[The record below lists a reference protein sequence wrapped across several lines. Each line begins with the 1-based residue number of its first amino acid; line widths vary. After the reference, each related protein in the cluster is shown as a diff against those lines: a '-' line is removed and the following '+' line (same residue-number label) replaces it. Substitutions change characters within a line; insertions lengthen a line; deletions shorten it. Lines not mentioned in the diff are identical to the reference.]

1 MIKEIVKDSMFLSMK
16 SVEADVK
23 EDQQVIQDLKD
34 TLLAYRDRCVGLAAN
49 MIGVRKRI
57 IAINDGKLFVMLNPE
72 IIKCSGRYYEA
83 EEGCLCH
90 EGEKKTMRYEK
101 IKVSFIDEKGVK
113 KLQTFNGFTA
123 QIIQHEID
131 HCEGILI

>member
-16 SVEADVK
+16 SVEANIT
-23 EDQQVIQDLKD
+23 EDKQVIQDLKD
-34 TLLAYRDRCVGLAAN
+34 TLLAYRDCCVGMAAN

-57 IAINDGKLFVMLNPE
+57 IAFNDGKMLVMLNPE
-72 IIKCSGRYYEA
+72 VIKYSGRRYET

-90 EGEKKTMRYEK
+90 EGEKKTTRYEK
-101 IKVSFIDEKGVK
+101 IKVSFIDEKGIK
-113 KLQTFNGFTA
+113 KLQTFTGFTA

-131 HCEGILI
+131 HCEGVLI

>member
-57 IAINDGKLFVMLNPE
+57 IAINDGKLLVMLNPE

-101 IKVSFIDEKGVK
+101 IKVSFIDANGRK
-113 KLQTFNGFTA
+113 KIKTYEGFCA
-123 QIIQHEID
+123 QIIQHELD
-131 HCEGILI
+131 HCDGILI